1 MLQIIAYIFVLL
13 VFGVPTLYTWMQIIE
28 EWEKTRNNGK

>member
-1 MLQIIAYIFVLL
+1 MIQIVGYIFLLL

-28 EWEKTRNNGK
+28 EWEKSNKNGI